1 MAKLIRQNP
10 AHAIPDGRGIIQY
23 DAFVTIFTVINRLFV
38 RFTIEKDKKHKE
50 GRRKILRDK
59 KENEYQVQCQY
70 HLDYKT
76 KVKNYIVSQVLK
88 CYKIGP

>member
-38 RFTIEKDKKHKE
+38 RFTIEKDKNHKE
-50 GRRKILRDK
+50 ERRSILRDK
-59 KENEYQVQCQY
+59 KENEYQV
-70 HLDYKT
+70 
-76 KVKNYIVSQVLK
+76 K
-88 CYKIGP
+88 C